1 MRSPPEPESPPPYR
15 FAVDELELA
24 NQVWQ
29 SGLTPELAEES
40 AAWLDQQLRQRG
52 LFFGDRPLC
61 NVLRPRFLT
70 ATQYDRLR
78 ASIAPLL
85 RGFATALEAAL
96 GDPDFLDQFHLLPWE
111 RTLALEDPRIPASP
125 VSRLDA
131 FFESGTG
138 RLLFTEYN
146 AETPAGSAYHDALS
160 ELFLAIPGAR
170 PFLRSHLLRP
180 LPARHN
186 VLHALLSCYAEW
198 SGRRE
203 TPVIGILDW
212 SEVPTRSEFLLYQD
226 FFEAMGVRC
235 IVADVRACSLEHGRL
250 IADGTP
256 IDLIYKRVLIG
267 ELIGREGM
275 DHPIV
280 RAVRSGAVCMVN
292 PFRCKI
298 LHKKASLAVLSDER
312 NTERFGNAER
322 QAIAAHIPWTRVVEE
337 RHTVHNGKPI
347 DLLPWMER
355 HQDRLVLKPNDEYG
369 GAGIVLGWEVDAG
382 TWGAAIRK
390 ALEEPHIVQER
401 IALPEESFPSWV
413 DGRLVHANRIV
424 DTAPFVF
431 GGANVEGCLTR
442 VSTAALVNVTAG
454 GGSTVPTFVVERRS

>member
-1 MRSPPEPESPPPYR
+1 MDD
-15 FAVDELELA
+15 AELA
-24 NQVWQ
+24 IQVWQ
-29 SGLTPELAEES
+29 SGLTPEVAEES
-40 AAWLDQQLRQRG
+40 AAWLDGQLRQRG

-61 NVLRPRFLT
+61 NVLRPRFLS
-70 ATQYDRLR
+70 AGQYDQLR
-78 ASIAPLL
+78 AGIIPLL
-85 RGFATALEAAL
+85 RAFGTALDAAL
-96 GDPDFLDQFHLLPWE
+96 GDPRFLDQFHLLDWE
-111 RTLALEDPRIPASP
+111 RTLALEDPGIPASP

-131 FFESGTG
+131 FFEAGTG

-160 ELFLAIPGAR
+160 ELFLSIPAAR

-186 VLHALLSCYAEW
+186 VLHALLSSHAEW

-203 TPVIGILDW
+203 APVIGILDW
-212 SEVPTRSEFLLYQD
+212 SEVPTRSEFLLYRD
-226 FFEAMGVRC
+226 FFEAMGIRC
-235 IVADVRACSLEHGRL
+235 VVADVRGCTLEGGRL
-250 IADGTP
+250 LAEGTP

-267 ELIGREGM
+267 ELIAREGM

-312 NTERFGNAER
+312 NARWFGEEERR
-322 QAIAAHIPWTRVVEE
+322 AIANHIPWTRVVEE
-337 RHTVHNGKPI
+337 RRTTHQGESI

-382 TWGAAIRK
+382 TWASAIRK
-390 ALEEPHIVQER
+390 ALAEPHIVQER
-401 IALPEESFPSWV
+401 IALPEESFPGWV
-413 DGRLVHANRIV
+413 DGRLVHADRIV

-431 GGANVEGCLTR
+431 GGAFVEGCLTR
-442 VSTAALVNVTAG
+442 VSTATLVNVTAG